1 MKSKIEIISQL
12 ITLYYGLYQS
22 SVNVTPTFSLADFL
36 SCFEVGVCEVSCL
49 LPESTNQIGA
59 GTAID
64 HFSLEVEIKS
74 DLSQSI
80 LMSLASFIYQVSHSF
95 FLLFLSLFPSF
106 HLFHTLS
113 LSLSLS
119 LFLPVSPLLPL
130 TLSLSLFL
138 PQIPLL
144 RCNCTG
150 LNQILINCPVSCYSL
165 TVSYYYY
172 YYNINVLV
180 LLLF

>member
-49 LPESTNQIGA
+49 LPESTNQIAA

-95 FLLFLSLFPSF
+95 FFFSSFHLFSHTFPLSLFLFLSLFLSF
-106 HLFHTLS
+106 SLSLLSFLS
-113 LSLSLS
+113 LSLSPSRS
-119 LFLPVSPLLPL
+119 L
-130 TLSLSLFL
+130 
-138 PQIPLL
+138 
-144 RCNCTG
+144 C
-150 LNQILINCPVSCYSL
+150 
-165 TVSYYYY
+165 
-172 YYNINVLV
+172 
-180 LLLF
+180 